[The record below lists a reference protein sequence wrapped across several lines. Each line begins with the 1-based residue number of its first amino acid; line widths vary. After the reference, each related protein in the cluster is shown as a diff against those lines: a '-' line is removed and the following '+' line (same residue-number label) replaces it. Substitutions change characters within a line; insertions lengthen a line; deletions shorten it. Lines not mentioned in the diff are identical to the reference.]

1 MKNTVGSRFMRI
13 LKLLISLFGSLPG
26 LLPQARPSHLLMLVI
41 PIIFVVNS
49 AVMQRNMGLYFMGN
63 TDPEYFYLY
72 NGGVIGGGNLSV
84 QYTAHPGT
92 PLMFLIAVSSRITS
106 FFQPGGYMENL
117 VDDPEKYI
125 GSASLFLA
133 LLTAILLFSAGQLA
147 CRYTGFLAAGLILQS
162 AVFGSYSLLHL
173 SSRLIPESMLI
184 LPFLMLFI
192 LILRY
197 IYEDRPQV
205 SVTTYFLAFALI
217 TGFGMAIKLSFFP
230 TALIPLVLIRA
241 PLKMHLRYL
250 AGMAVA
256 FAFFAY
262 PVLFNLSRYWEWIS
276 GIVTHSGKH
285 GAGSPGFI
293 DLDALPERMM
303 AIFGHDRQLFAL
315 MAISLVMVMV
325 TYFFGDRHPD
335 PVSRRLHRAILAV
348 NASIALGIL
357 LIIKHFEVYYFMP
370 FYIFKIFLLL
380 LSGLLAL
387 SPLRSSG
394 IKHAKSI
401 ALSSAAL
408 ISLFI
413 IITQGMKTAEVNRD
427 FSVRKDRQQEE
438 LWQVRNAYD
447 PASPLIISGAYYGTP
462 FVEFAHYNGMQM
474 SFHLKGFY
482 RGYLREKFP
491 LTYHYVD
498 WSDRFNFW
506 DEQVDF
512 GHILRKADR
521 AVYVFTGEGRQ
532 GDLEIIIGRA
542 RDFLEKDSCV
552 IDTVYQNSVNGDR
565 LYRLS
570 WPKP

>member
-1 MKNTVGSRFMRI
+1 MTI
-13 LKLLISLFGSLPG
+13 
-26 LLPQARPSHLLMLVI
+26 
-41 PIIFVVNS
+41 
-49 AVMQRNMGLYFMGN
+49 
-63 TDPEYFYLY
+63 
-72 NGGVIGGGNLSV
+72 
-84 QYTAHPGT
+84 
-92 PLMFLIAVSSRITS
+92 
-106 FFQPGGYMENL
+106 YM
-117 VDDPEKYI
+117 
-125 GSASLFLA
+125 
-133 LLTAILLFSAGQLA
+133 
-147 CRYTGFLAAGLILQS
+147 
-162 AVFGSYSLLHL
+162 
-173 SSRLIPESMLI
+173 
-184 LPFLMLFI
+184 
-192 LILRY
+192 
-197 IYEDRPQV
+197 
-205 SVTTYFLAFALI
+205 
-217 TGFGMAIKLSFFP
+217 
-230 TALIPLVLIRA
+230 
-241 PLKMHLRYL
+241 
-250 AGMAVA
+250 
-256 FAFFAY
+256 
-262 PVLFNLSRYWEWIS
+262 
-276 GIVTHSGKH
+276 
-285 GAGSPGFI
+285 
-293 DLDALPERMM
+293 
-303 AIFGHDRQLFAL
+303 HDRQLFAL

-325 TYFFGDRHPD
+325 TYFFGGSNTN
-335 PVSRRLHRAILAV
+335 PVSRRLNRAIIAVLATITL
-348 NASIALGIL
+348 AIL
-357 LIIKHFEVYYFMP
+357 LTIKHFEVYYFMP

-380 LSGLLAL
+380 LSGLIAYSLVK
-387 SPLRSSG
+387 SSG
-394 IKHAKSI
+394 IKHLKTMAI
-401 ALSSAAL
+401 SSTVL
-408 ISLFI
+408 ISFFI
-413 IITQGMKTAEVNRD
+413 IITQGMKAAEVNRD